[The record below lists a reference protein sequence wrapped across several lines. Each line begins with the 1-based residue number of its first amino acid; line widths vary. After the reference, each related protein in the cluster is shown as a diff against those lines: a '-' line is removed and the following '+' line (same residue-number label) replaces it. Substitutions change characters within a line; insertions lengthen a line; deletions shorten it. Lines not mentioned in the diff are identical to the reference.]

1 MADAKTEMHDAA
13 EEAKTRAKGV
23 VDEVKAQARHAAEDA
38 KETVKA
44 EVRHR
49 TDAARGAAAG
59 EVSNVASA
67 LRKAAQESRHGS
79 PQERT
84 FGQIADTLADVSEQI
99 GNKDLGDLVSDTS
112 SFARRHPMTFLAG
125 AALAGFALARF
136 VKASETDDYG
146 RS

>member
-13 EEAKTRAKGV
+13 EEAKTRAKGM

-38 KETVKA
+38 KETVRS

-49 TDAARGAAAG
+49 TDAARSAAAG
-59 EVSNVASA
+59 EVNNVASA

-79 PQERT
+79 AQERT

-99 GNKDLGDLVSDTS
+99 GSKDLGEMVSDTS
-112 SFARRHPMTFLAG
+112 TFARRHPVTFLAG

-136 VKASETDDYG
+136 VKASERDDYG